1 MKKYWRDLGVS
12 YGSMSKPLRL
22 LFTLM
27 CSLPSVLIM
36 PLLWYL
42 ASLPTSTLAQLNLL
56 NAAKAGGKL
65 EPAAFMTLM
74 TELFS
79 SVPSFQALMMAILA
93 VSGIGNVVFLLVHFA
108 GVMAKRSDQAASEAS
123 GVAAEA

>member
-1 MKKYWRDLGVS
+1 
-12 YGSMSKPLRL
+12 
-22 LFTLM
+22 M

>member
-1 MKKYWRDLGVS
+1 MKKYWRDLGDSVV
-12 YGSMSKPLRL
+12 SMSKPVR
-22 LFTLM
+22 FTLILM
-27 CSLPSVLIM
+27 CLLPSALLM
-36 PLLWYL
+36 PLVWYL
-42 ASLPTSTLAQLNLL
+42 ALLSTSTVAQANLL

-65 EPAAFMTLM
+65 EPAVFQTLV

-79 SVPSFQALMMAILA
+79 EMPGLKLLILSILA
-93 VSGIGNVVFLLVHFA
+93 LIVIGNVVFVMTHFA